1 MKNILILVSSL
12 FILNGCTSNK
22 GVMINSSNATM
33 TQEFKTGK
41 IISSKKVLLD
51 DSNYATTMGG
61 GALAGAGLGAIIGSR
76 DSSSRAGKGALIGTA
91 VGALAGA
98 IYNKTTSEKEAYEVV
113 VQMNNG
119 NTFTAYVNENLRVGQ
134 EMSFIIRPDGSIT
147 NLDRIDRRMV
157 N

>member
-1 MKNILILVSSL
+1 MKSLLFLVVSL
-12 FILNGCTSNK
+12 FIFTGCSSNK
-22 GVMINSSNATM
+22 GIMVNTANSTISQDFQIGTV
-33 TQEFKTGK
+33 
-41 IISSKKVLLD
+41 ISSKKVLLD

-76 DSSSRAGKGALIGTA
+76 DSGKRAGKGALIGGA

-98 IYNKTTSEKEAYEVV
+98 AYNKATDEKEAYEIT

-119 NTFTAYVNENLRVGQ
+119 NTFTAHVNENIQVGQ
-134 EMSFIIRPDGSIT
+134 KMSFIIRPDGTVS
-147 NLDRIDRRMV
+147 NLDRADRRLV